1 MNLCPTC
8 RIGRLNRRTMAYIDW
23 HGKNLLVVDRMP
35 VQVCDVCGE
44 RNYDADAVESLQQLL
59 WSSVPTGIT
68 SKLVSGRHT

>member
-23 HGKNLLVVDRMP
+23 HGKNLLIVDRMP